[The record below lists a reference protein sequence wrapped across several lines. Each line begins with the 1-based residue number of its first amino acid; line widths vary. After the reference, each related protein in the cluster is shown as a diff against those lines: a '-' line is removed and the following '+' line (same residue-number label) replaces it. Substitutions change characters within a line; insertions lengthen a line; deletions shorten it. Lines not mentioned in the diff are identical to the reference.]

1 MVRRDEQRP
10 PVRRTAPRVT
20 DLGPVADDE
29 WVVAD
34 EEEPTLRRVS
44 GPVPLGSEVER
55 LLRRPGWGERLG
67 AGRVAAHWEEI
78 VGADLAKR
86 CEPVRL
92 AGRVLVV
99 RAESAAWA
107 TQLRYLSG
115 QLLERLASVISDAT
129 VREIRVIVGRLGESQ
144 DDGSAP
150 MRHHG
155 ADPRDPRAEA
165 PDPHDPEETR

>member
-1 MVRRDEQRP
+1 MFRRDEPQR
-10 PVRRTAPRVT
+10 PVRRATPRIS
-20 DLGPVADDE
+20 DLGPVSDDE

-34 EEEPTLRRVS
+34 EENPTLRRVT
-44 GPVPLGSEVER
+44 GPTPIGAEVDR
-55 LLRRPGWGERLG
+55 MLRRPGWGERLG

-78 VGADLAKR
+78 VGPELANR

-115 QLLERLASVISDAT
+115 QLLERLAGVISDTT
-129 VREIRVIVGRLGESQ
+129 VHEIRVIVGRLGEFQ
-144 DDGSAP
+144 DDGSARV
-150 MRHHG
+150 RHHG
-155 ADPRDPRAEA
+155 ADPGGVRPEVPA
-165 PDPHDPEETR
+165 PEEPT

>member
-1 MVRRDEQRP
+1 MTRDEQRRP
-10 PVRRTAPRVT
+10 IRRTAPRIT

-29 WVVAD
+29 WVVAV
-34 EEEPTLRRVS
+34 EEEPTLRRVT
-44 GPVPLGSEVER
+44 GPTPLGSEVER

-78 VGADLAKR
+78 VGTDLASR

-115 QLLERLASVISDAT
+115 QLLERLAVVISDAT
-129 VREIRVIVGRLGESQ
+129 VREIRVIVGRLGEFQ
-144 DDGSAP
+144 DDGSGR

-155 ADPRDPRAEA
+155 GGPVDARSEIPGLSE
-165 PDPHDPEETR
+165 PEETR

>member
-1 MVRRDEQRP
+1 MMRRDEQRP
-10 PVRRTAPRVT
+10 PIRRTAPRI
-20 DLGPVADDE
+20 DALGPVADDE

-34 EEEPTLRRVS
+34 VEEPTLRRVS
-44 GPVPLGSEVER
+44 GPTSLGSEVER

-67 AGRVAAHWEEI
+67 AGRVAAHWPEI
-78 VGADLAKR
+78 VGEELASR

-99 RAESAAWA
+99 RAESPAWA

-115 QLLERLASVISDAT
+115 QLLERLAVVVSDAT
-129 VREIRVIVGRLGESQ
+129 VREISIIVGRLGEFQ
-144 DDGSAP
+144 DDGSAR

-155 ADPRDPRAEA
+155 AGPGDAR
-165 PDPHDPEETR
+165 PEIPESNEKEEPA